1 MLSARRAGAGGAPGK
16 TSHARPCNPGYPR
29 RSSVPMTG
37 GDATRPAVARALRL
51 PGSGGGAGFQRREP
65 HRWLRPCSSS
75 RSGDGAAAVLAS
87 RSGSSDMGLGVSSFS
102 PCSLPRRVDAPRRR
116 PVWCS
121 PAAPPPPPPPRV
133 EVQSVRKRRMSE
145 EWEAL
150 KAAIA
155 DMFRPL
161 LRNLADICSLRSA
174 YDFEDYQ
181 IGMLFGAFLG
191 YVGCY
196 QLWKAAPSVF
206 VDAALA
212 FVFYKLSVVS
222 SELHR
227 QRKTNSLITR
237 LKFGTILIMVMKDI
251 KKNYVLLDIIRMP
264 VFFLYICAFVFDVA
278 GMKKYARRSLIS
290 LFNLLKSRGGIQ
302 EIYRIMWYPGYISP
316 YDDSADW

>member
-1 MLSARRAGAGGAPGK
+1 MLSARRAGASGAAGK
-16 TSHARPCNPGYPR
+16 TSPARGYPR

-51 PGSGGGAGFQRREP
+51 PGSGGHAGFQRREP

-87 RSGSSDMGLGVSSFS
+87 RSGSSDIGLGVSTFS
-102 PCSLPRRVDAPRRR
+102 PCSHPRRVDAPRRR
-116 PVWCS
+116 PVV
-121 PAAPPPPPPPRV
+121 APPPPPRV
-133 EVQSVRKRRMSE
+133 EVQSVRKRRMGE

-206 VDAALA
+206 VDDALA

-237 LKFGTILIMVMKDI
+237 LKFGTILVMVMKDI

-264 VFFLYICAFVFDVA
+264 VFFLYICAFIFDVA

>member
-1 MLSARRAGAGGAPGK
+1 
-16 TSHARPCNPGYPR
+16 
-29 RSSVPMTG
+29 
-37 GDATRPAVARALRL
+37 
-51 PGSGGGAGFQRREP
+51 
-65 HRWLRPCSSS
+65 
-75 RSGDGAAAVLAS
+75 
-87 RSGSSDMGLGVSSFS
+87 MGLGVSSFS

-206 VDAALA
+206 VDATLA

>member
-1 MLSARRAGAGGAPGK
+1 MLTVRRGDGGWK
-16 TSHARPCNPGYPR
+16 TSPARPCSPGYPR

-37 GDATRPAVARALRL
+37 GDATRPAVARALGL
-51 PGSGGGAGFQRREP
+51 PGSRGEAGFQRREP

-102 PCSLPRRVDAPRRR
+102 PCSLPHRVDAPRRR

-121 PAAPPPPPPPRV
+121 PGAPPPPPRV
-133 EVQSVRKRRMSE
+133 EVQCVRKRRMGE

-251 KKNYVLLDIIRMP
+251 KKNYAVKPELEIE
-264 VFFLYICAFVFDVA
+264 
-278 GMKKYARRSLIS
+278 
-290 LFNLLKSRGGIQ
+290 NLR
-302 EIYRIMWYPGYISP
+302 
-316 YDDSADW
+316 

>member
-1 MLSARRAGAGGAPGK
+1 MLSARRAGASGAAGK
-16 TSHARPCNPGYPR
+16 TSPARGYPR

-51 PGSGGGAGFQRREP
+51 PGSGGHAGFQRREP

-87 RSGSSDMGLGVSSFS
+87 RSGSSDIGLGVSTFS
-102 PCSLPRRVDAPRRR
+102 PCSHPRRVDAPRRR
-116 PVWCS
+116 PVVGEVSLGFLSRCRNAELLPLQWCS
-121 PAAPPPPPPPRV
+121 QVAPPPPPRV
-133 EVQSVRKRRMSE
+133 EVQSVRKRRMGE

-206 VDAALA
+206 VDDALA

-237 LKFGTILIMVMKDI
+237 LKFGTILVMVMKDI
-251 KKNYVLLDIIRMP
+251 KKNYVLLDIIRSAVKP
-264 VFFLYICAFVFDVA
+264 ELEIE
-278 GMKKYARRSLIS
+278 
-290 LFNLLKSRGGIQ
+290 NLR
-302 EIYRIMWYPGYISP
+302 
-316 YDDSADW
+316 